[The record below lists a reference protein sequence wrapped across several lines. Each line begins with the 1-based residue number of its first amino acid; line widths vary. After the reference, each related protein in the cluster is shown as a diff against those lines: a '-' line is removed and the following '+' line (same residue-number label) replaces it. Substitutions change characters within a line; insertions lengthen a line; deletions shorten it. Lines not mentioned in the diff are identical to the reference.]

1 MPRGEAMFS
10 RAVFAVLTYHEVGH
24 GDGKWVTRPEE
35 LSRQLDLLR
44 AGGGTFVSTS
54 EAVAAMRGE
63 GRLPP
68 KALCVHFDDAR
79 AGVLRHGAEVLRRR
93 NVPAAVFVVSGWAS
107 GAVPVPADERY
118 SEVLGWEELR
128 ELRSLPGWE
137 VGAHGRSHRSA
148 RRLGRKELREEVVGA
163 RREIEA
169 ELGTRVRHFS
179 SPYNR
184 VTPALRRAVKAAG
197 YDSLFVGGGRPNGWL
212 SSPYRVRRILV
223 VAGFGAEEVHRVLG
237 AL

>member
-1 MPRGEAMFS
+1 MFS

-24 GDGKWVTRPEE
+24 GDGKWVTRPEQ
-35 LSRQLDLLR
+35 LSFQLDLLR
-44 AGGGTFVSTS
+44 AGGAAFVSTG

-79 AGVLRHGAEVLRRR
+79 AGVLRHGAEVLGRR

-118 SEVLGWEELR
+118 AEVLGWEELR
-128 ELRSLPGWE
+128 ELQSLPGWE

-148 RRLGRKELREEVVGA
+148 RRLGRAELREEVAGA

-169 ELGTRVRHFS
+169 GLGTRVRHFS
-179 SPYNR
+179 APYNR

-197 YDSLFVGGGRPNGWL
+197 YDSLSVGGGGPNGWR
-212 SSPYRVRRILV
+212 SSPYRIRRILA
-223 VAGFGAEEVHRVLG
+223 VAGFGAEEVDRVLG